1 MAEPVD
7 YVAIAQQEIRPSR
20 SIRII
25 RFLTKTLTKVSP
37 NLAAKFLMPIF
48 SRPGRFRTN
57 YTIEGAITSFVIYN
71 GKRINLIT
79 KGEGE
84 RVLVVHGWGAS
95 IYQMRHII
103 NTLAENGFQ
112 AISFDGPA
120 HGLSEG
126 KYTDGREIAEL
137 ILKLCEEMDIKKLI
151 SHSFGGFATIVAIS
165 RGLKLNR
172 FIAISLPV
180 NDDPLFGIFFRTFQV
195 PPETQQCLRQR
206 FEQRIGVKI
215 EEYLPINMDITLPP
229 TTIIHDRDD
238 PITKFDDMMQFAIK
252 HPECN
257 VIETKGLAHRRI
269 LKDPNV
275 LQQVLT
281 ALNTTLE
288 LPR

>member
-1 MAEPVD
+1 MAEAVD
-7 YVAIAQQEIRPSR
+7 YVGIAQQEIKIPR
-20 SIRII
+20 SIRTI
-25 RFLTKTLTKVSP
+25 RFLTKLLSMVSP

-48 SRPGRFRTN
+48 SKPGRFKNSYR
-57 YTIEGAITSFVIYN
+57 IEGAGSSFIRFN
-71 GKRINLIT
+71 GKKIHLLT
-79 KGEGE
+79 KGQGE
-84 RVLVVHGWGAS
+84 KVLVVHGWGAS

-126 KYTDGREIAEL
+126 RYTDGREIAEL
-137 ILKLCEEMDIKKLI
+137 ILKLCKEMDICNVI

-165 RGLKLNR
+165 RGLKLKK

-195 PPETQQCLRQR
+195 PPKTQQELRKR

-215 EEYLPINMDITLPP
+215 EEYLPINMEITLPP

-238 PITKFDDMMQFAIK
+238 PITKFEHMMQFARK
-252 HPECN
+252 HTECN
-257 VIETKGLAHRRI
+257 VVETKGLGHRRI
-269 LKDPNV
+269 LKDLHV
-275 LQQVLT
+275 LRQIPGVL
-281 ALNTTLE
+281 L
-288 LPR
+288 